1 MIYPKL
7 SGPIGPQCPYL
18 WAISGD
24 IAGDIILPVDT
35 LIRESVSTDSFL
47 IEVDFYSSHFL
58 FMESPPEIKLCTR
71 PLDIVLL
78 SGTDI

>member
-24 IAGDIILPVDT
+24 IAGDIILSVDT
-35 LIRESVSTDSFL
+35 LIRQSVSTDSFL
-47 IEVDFYSSHFL
+47 IEVAFYFLLLAFLVYGKSLRDKALHNSSDL
-58 FMESPPEIKLCTR
+58 
-71 PLDIVLL
+71 
-78 SGTDI
+78 

>member
-7 SGPIGPQCPYL
+7 SSPIGPQCPYL

-24 IAGDIILPVDT
+24 IAGDIILSVDT
-35 LIRESVSTDSFL
+35 LIRQSVSTDSFL
-47 IEVDFYSSHFL
+47 IEVAFYSSHFL